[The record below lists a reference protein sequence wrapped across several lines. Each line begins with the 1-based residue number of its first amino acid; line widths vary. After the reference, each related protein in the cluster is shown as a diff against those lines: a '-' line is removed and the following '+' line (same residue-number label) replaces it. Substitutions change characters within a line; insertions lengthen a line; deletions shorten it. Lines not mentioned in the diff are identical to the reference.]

1 MTKALPLST
10 TDLACSLYD
19 AMLSLPEHELETFL
33 ISWHEDLKNTLSLN
47 PDDILGARYPSLA
60 ASIPE
65 DFPDPSIL
73 QLYANPITSEND
85 PGFKPDAVMWVS
97 KLPDTAVLAVLC
109 QQLFGWDNILDRF
122 STKVWNGQC
131 VQELAMV
138 KSFCLSFTR
147 RLIFWIF

>member
-19 AMLSLPEHELETFL
+19 ATLSLPEHELEAFL
-33 ISWHEDLKNTLSLN
+33 IGWREDLKNTLSLN

-60 ASIPE
+60 ASIP
-65 DFPDPSIL
+65 DNFPDPSIL

-85 PGFKPDAVMWVS
+85 PDFKPDTAMWVS
-97 KLPDTAVLAVLC
+97 RLPDTAALAVLC
-109 QQLFGWDNILDRF
+109 QQLFGWDDILDRF

-131 VQELAMV
+131 VRELAMV
-138 KSFCLSFTR
+138 KFFCLSFTR
-147 RLIFWIF
+147 TLIL